1 MRKSLREIFKTL
13 FLVLASVNLG
23 ISSEMLP
30 LGVVFALG
38 FLYLHWRLEKPTPLY
53 KKRFAYGAIV
63 PFALWWV
70 VTPEVENGISPYV
83 VFIPAWYLLTLAWLQ
98 KRSLG
103 RGGFEAFVIFDG
115 VAALLMGMFQ
125 AGRAGGIL
133 GAVGILLAILAYRRT
148 KTAWYKYG
156 LFLLL
161 MPETFKVWLM
171 YVLAAALLLVGIMG
185 VVNIL
190 HFRKYVHIGVG
201 YYVIPT
207 LLCVAGLFVLL
218 HPMKVAEDAIKIL
231 GVANI
236 VYALTELVYTI
247 RFRKVYRMIA
257 NESKKAE
264 ASPET
269 ETVEDTPEIVDQ
281 TTEPEPA
288 EESPAEGEAEAPAEE
303 TAENEPSAGSTIDF
317 TQDAGPRE

>member
-1 MRKSLREIFKTL
+1 MRSVQSVIF
-13 FLVLASVNLG
+13 
-23 ISSEMLP
+23 
-30 LGVVFALG
+30 
-38 FLYLHWRLEKPTPLY
+38 
-53 KKRFAYGAIV
+53 
-63 PFALWWV
+63 
-70 VTPEVENGISPYV
+70 
-83 VFIPAWYLLTLAWLQ
+83 
-98 KRSLG
+98 RSLS
-103 RGGFEAFVIFDG
+103 F
-115 VAALLMGMFQ
+115 LL
-125 AGRAGGIL
+125 
-133 GAVGILLAILAYRRT
+133 VGILMIAFPDKISAWLVMTIGILFLIPGLVSIATFFKAYT
-148 KTAWYKYG
+148 KGETSRVLLPVVGIGSVVLG